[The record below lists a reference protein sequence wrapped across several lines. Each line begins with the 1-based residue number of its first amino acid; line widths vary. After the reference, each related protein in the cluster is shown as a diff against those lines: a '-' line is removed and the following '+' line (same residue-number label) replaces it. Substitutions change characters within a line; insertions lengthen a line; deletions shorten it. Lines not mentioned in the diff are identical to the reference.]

1 MSKKRLFLAV
11 LPLFLALHTQAD
23 ETQKRAEYL
32 GEELVVKPVENSL
45 GKSEFEGVKALYK
58 LHSQQAGVEDLLT
71 LFEKSQNAVYLQ
83 EGLRIAFEKEREKL
97 PKMIDLALKH
107 LFSDAYSLR
116 ILCAVAEQN
125 GNKTLGLK
133 AARQLVK
140 IEPQNALSYTIYS
153 VFLPPKEATLQLQ
166 KAYKLDPN
174 ADTLVRLSENYKLN
188 GKYDEAI
195 WLLKKA
201 ANDTKLNANHTNLKT
216 YLAHFLILNREFFA
230 AQEIFEELFKENGD
244 KAVLNTAVDM
254 WLAANELKKA
264 ANLCEKYAILD
275 EKTAGI
281 YAKMG
286 DLPRAIEI
294 LRELQNSAQPKQKA
308 RFASQEAIYSFE
320 LIEKNGDTQVGGVE
334 VNLARVLTL
343 FDTSVLV
350 ADEAVFYNYFG
361 YLLIDF
367 DINIELGLNLCLKAN
382 QLDGDSTYIL
392 DSVAWGYFKLGREEE
407 AKLWFNRVLNDT
419 EFMKTKEAKAHKA
432 AIYREGILQ
441 KSNLKRE
448 K

>member
-1 MSKKRLFLAV
+1 M
-11 LPLFLALHTQAD
+11 
-23 ETQKRAEYL
+23 
-32 GEELVVKPVENSL
+32 
-45 GKSEFEGVKALYK
+45 
-58 LHSQQAGVEDLLT
+58 
-71 LFEKSQNAVYLQ
+71 
-83 EGLRIAFEKEREKL
+83 
-97 PKMIDLALKH
+97 
-107 LFSDAYSLR
+107 
-116 ILCAVAEQN
+116 
-125 GNKTLGLK
+125 
-133 AARQLVK
+133 
-140 IEPQNALSYTIYS
+140 
-153 VFLPPKEATLQLQ
+153 
-166 KAYKLDPN
+166 
-174 ADTLVRLSENYKLN
+174 
-188 GKYDEAI
+188 
-195 WLLKKA
+195 
-201 ANDTKLNANHTNLKT
+201 
-216 YLAHFLILNREFFA
+216 ILNREFFA

-320 LIEKNGDTQVGGVE
+320 LIEKNGDAVVGGVE